1 MKIST
6 PNLVIICATAISL
19 TAVYFSPEHGIDVAK
34 TIGVGLIGFLSSEA
48 VHKKEA
54 DKND

>member
-6 PNLVIICATAISL
+6 PNLVVACATAISL
-19 TAVYFSPEHGIDVAK
+19 AAMYISPERGIDVAK

-48 VHKKEA
+48 IHRKED

>member
-6 PNLVIICATAISL
+6 PNLVVIAATAISL
-19 TAVYFSPEHGIDVAK
+19 AAMYVDPQNGIEVAK

-48 VHKKEA
+48 LSRKEG
-54 DKND
+54 DKE